1 MKAGE
6 LRELEVEELVQ
17 KAREARNEF
26 FNAKVK
32 HATGQLEDT
41 AKLNRLRKDVAR
53 VEVVLTEKREAAK

>member
-1 MKAGE
+1 MKASE

-17 KAREARNEF
+17 KAREARGEF

-41 AKLNRLRKDVAR
+41 AKLTRLRKDVAR

>member
-1 MKAGE
+1 MKASE
-6 LRELEVEELVQ
+6 LKELELDELVQ

-41 AKLNRLRKDVAR
+41 AKLTRLRKDVAR

>member
-1 MKAGE
+1 MKASE
-6 LRELEVEELVQ
+6 LRELEVDELVQ

-41 AKLNRLRKDVAR
+41 AKLMRLRKDVAR